1 MKKSILTLLM
11 ATMTGATLCSPALAA
26 DDYPSKPIR
35 IVVPYPA
42 GSALEGVAR
51 TASQSY
57 SESLGQSAIIVNMP
71 GASGMIGTQDVARA
85 QADGYTLL
93 LGTNQTHGAN
103 AALYPDIRYDAIKDF
118 QPVAGLARLQHVL
131 VVRKE
136 LGVENVAQLLERITG
151 PSAEELNLGSSGN
164 GSASHLVAE
173 MFKQSTGAQMM
184 HIPYKGSGEVA
195 QALIGGF
202 VDISF
207 ATLPSVLPFINDG
220 RLVALGVAS
229 DSRTTQLPELPTL
242 AEAGVK
248 GVSADAWTALFAP
261 AGTPAS
267 VIALLEKVTMEA
279 FNDPEIVEKIAATG
293 FAPQLSTSA
302 DVSAFLTEDMK
313 RWRDVIETAGVKLE

>member
-1 MKKSILTLLM
+1 MKKPFLTLLM
-11 ATMTGATLCSPALAA
+11 AAMTGAALSGAA
-26 DDYPSKPIR
+26 QADSDFPSKPIR

-57 SESLGQSAIIVNMP
+57 SETLGQPAIIVNMP

-85 QADGYTLL
+85 RADGYTLL

-103 AALYPDIRYDAIKDF
+103 AALYPDIRYDAIEDF

-131 VVRKE
+131 VARKE
-136 LGVENVAQLLERITG
+136 LGVENVAQLLERVTG
-151 PSAEELNLGSSGN
+151 PAAEELNLGSSGN

-173 MFKQSTGAQMM
+173 MFKQSTGAQMV
-184 HIPYKGSGEVA
+184 HIPYKGSGEVS
-195 QALIGGF
+195 QALLGGF

-207 ATLPSVLPFINDG
+207 ATLPSVLPFITDG

-229 DSRTTQLPELPTL
+229 DGRAPQLPELPTL
-242 AEAGVK
+242 AEAGVQ
-248 GVSADAWTALFAP
+248 GVAADAWTALFAP
-261 AGTPAS
+261 AGTPAT
-267 VIALLEKVTMEA
+267 VIELLEKVTIEA

-293 FAPQLSTSA
+293 FAPQLSRA
-302 DVSAFLTEDMK
+302 VDFGAFLTEDMK
-313 RWRDVIETAGVKLE
+313 RWRDVIETAQVKLE